1 MLRLAAREPI
11 RSAQLNSE
19 QFRTAKDVRVAPWQ
33 ADQQTTPQGV
43 RRPAGDDA
51 GGASRT
57 KAEGEVPMCGI
68 RRREFITMLGGAPVV
83 WPLAVGAQQNERMR
97 RIGVLMNLA
106 ADDPEGQARVAALL
120 EGLRQL
126 GWTDGENVRI

>member
-1 MLRLAAREPI
+1 MIWAGSVENDPELTKAGSKSRGGTAFCRVYHVLCFGWQRGSRLEAPSSIQNSSGQPRTYWLRRG
-11 RSAQLNSE
+11 
-19 QFRTAKDVRVAPWQ
+19 
-33 ADQQTTPQGV
+33 QQTTPQGV

-57 KAEGEVPMCGI
+57 KAEGEVPMSGI

-97 RIGVLMNLA
+97 RIA
-106 ADDPEGQARVAALL
+106 IE
-120 EGLRQL
+120 
-126 GWTDGENVRI
+126 